1 MEEKSQNRGGNS
13 EKKRSYR
20 PCSSIFEGVRSFIL
34 YALHSPQSPSN
45 LPHSFYPF
53 GDNYVI
59 LQHRNVKPFI
69 HMTQTSRIH
78 TYTYGQIW
86 QIAYP
91 ILLSVL
97 MEQLIGM
104 TDTAFLG
111 RVGEVELG
119 ASAIGGIFY
128 VAVFMLGMGFSVGTQ
143 ILMARRNGE
152 GRYADIGVIF
162 YHSLA
167 FLLAMAAVLF
177 ALTRLY
183 APALL
188 TRLMNSA
195 DVCHAASDFL
205 HWRVYS
211 FFFSFI
217 NVLFRAF
224 YVATTNTR
232 TLTFNSLVL
241 VVSNFL
247 FTYTLIFGH
256 FGFPAY
262 GIAGAAMGNTLAA
275 ATSTVFFIIHT
286 LRHVDCAK
294 FGLNRLPRFRFSLL
308 NQVLGVSIWTMVQD
322 FLSLATWFLFFIGV
336 EHLGERELA
345 STNLVRNI
353 SAFTFMTVIAIASTA
368 STLAGNLMGQ
378 GEYDA
383 IRPMMKKCIK
393 LGYAILIPVIF
404 LLCIFPDVVLGI
416 FTNDQSLI
424 DVSVVPLYVLLSAYI
439 FTIPGQILLKTVS
452 GTGNTRTALACE
464 VATLGVY
471 TLYVVVVILMWQVS
485 LPICWLS
492 EHVYSFFITLMTGF
506 YMAYGHWERKKI

>member
-13 EKKRSYR
+13 EKKKSYR

-34 YALHSPQSPSN
+34 YAMHSTQSPSN

-167 FLLAMAAVLF
+167 FLLAMATVLF

-275 ATSTVFFIIHT
+275 ATSTVFFIIG
-286 LRHVDCAK
+286 RMASYSPCPI
-294 FGLNRLPRFRFSLL
+294 RLPASVLAVEAMAMTVMKVKADMLRTRLVEANSRSPRCSTPMKKR
-308 NQVLGVSIWTMVQD
+308 NQVASERKSCTMVHM
-322 FLSLATWFLFFIGV
+322 LT
-336 EHLGERELA
+336 
-345 STNLVRNI
+345 
-353 SAFTFMTVIAIASTA
+353 
-368 STLAGNLMGQ
+368 
-378 GEYDA
+378 
-383 IRPMMKKCIK
+383 P
-393 LGYAILIPVIF
+393 
-404 LLCIFPDVVLGI
+404 
-416 FTNDQSLI
+416 
-424 DVSVVPLYVLLSAYI
+424 
-439 FTIPGQILLKTVS
+439 
-452 GTGNTRTALACE
+452 RT
-464 VATLGVY
+464 
-471 TLYVVVVILMWQVS
+471 
-485 LPICWLS
+485 
-492 EHVYSFFITLMTGF
+492 
-506 YMAYGHWERKKI
+506 